1 MMDRKALRESIQLVD
16 SAIRSAVSR
25 PLSESMDS
33 PKDAIKKAIELLDYL
48 PNGVSLWE
56 KAHGGDRQLA
66 DKNGKTVKQVVDMLG
81 DVLASMPDAMK
92 YQVAGI
98 PGQSDFD
105 SRDDLIKAMAKI
117 GIKYTG
123 DSDKGNT
130 RVRAELR
137 GQPQFSKLLGPMY
150 GGAGV
155 VRYET
160 QETYDRLSN

>member
-1 MMDRKALRESIQLVD
+1 MDRKALRESIQLVD
-16 SAIRSAVSR
+16 SAIRSSVSR

-33 PKDAIKKAIELLDYL
+33 PKDAIKKAIGLLDYL
-48 PNGVSLWE
+48 PNGVSQWV
-56 KAHGGDRQLA
+56 KAHGGDERLA
-66 DKNGKTVKQVVDMLG
+66 DKNGKTVKQVVAMLG
-81 DVLASMPDAMK
+81 EVLSSIPAAVT
-92 YQVAGI
+92 YQVVGI
-98 PGQSDFD
+98 PGQDEFD
-105 SRDDLIKAMAKI
+105 TREELIKAMEKI

-123 DSDKGNT
+123 DSAKSGT
-130 RVRAELR
+130 PVRAELR